1 MALNEELQVLQGIDK
16 LAYYRKLD
24 NAATEEGHLLPYQT
38 THKFDPSKKVDTTAT
53 KSGSVA
59 SSASVET
66 DFEQEFLDST
76 SAIADQFYDS
86 LFNDEILEVWLVSRK
101 RKNATG
107 QLFAWYFRAKVNEDE
122 NDNDADDLSTRDV
135 SFTVIGKPQRGWL
148 TLPDGAQEEI
158 DYVFRG
164 LKASTT
170 ADTTGGGTPV
180 TTEGTAPAAG

>member
-1 MALNEELQVLQGIDK
+1 MALDEELQVLQGIDK

-24 NAATEEGHLLPYQT
+24 KAATEEGHLLPYQT
-38 THKFDPSKKVDTTAT
+38 THTFDPSKNVDTTAT

-101 RKNATG
+101 RKNESG
-107 QLFAWYFRAKVNEDE
+107 QMFAWYFRAKVNEDE

-135 SFTVIGKPQRGWL
+135 SFTVIGTPQRGWL

-164 LKASTT
+164 LKAATT
-170 ADTTGGGTPV
+170 DDDTGGGTPA
-180 TTEGTAPAAG
+180 TAEGTTPAAG